1 MAVTSESIKTNSL
14 VLSRKKTQGMV
25 TDEFLY
31 FFLRLRKGEVRRVV
45 QRVKSLYPDDTPE
58 QLAQHLINT
67 QSVLS
72 FVGGAILHL
81 PQLIP
86 AAGNVWKLAGF
97 AGGASIMTRM
107 HLYLIL
113 EIALLFDHDI
123 EDKARIPELIGV
135 IAASGVSAA
144 SPYLVSRLQWNPL
157 AALPISGVT
166 ASLVTQIVGAEAI
179 RLYKKKKSSPKLV
192 AKAKT
197 VGISQ

>member
-1 MAVTSESIKTNSL
+1 MAVIPEAVKATSL
-14 VLSRKKTQGMV
+14 VLSRKRTQSMV

-86 AAGNVWKLAGF
+86 VAGNAGPATMRLRAIFWLSLKRCWALAM
-97 AGGASIMTRM
+97 ASIA
-107 HLYLIL
+107 I
-113 EIALLFDHDI
+113 F
-123 EDKARIPELIGV
+123 
-135 IAASGVSAA
+135 
-144 SPYLVSRLQWNPL
+144 SP
-157 AALPISGVT
+157 
-166 ASLVTQIVGAEAI
+166 
-179 RLYKKKKSSPKLV
+179 
-192 AKAKT
+192 
-197 VGISQ
+197 